1 MASSTNPNID
11 PQQRFL
17 IENAQRRIKQKK
29 NLMRHFVIFVAG
41 SILFIILDLVLGFGR
56 EINETT
62 NSNWFVW
69 AILMWFF
76 FFLIHFINVFVVNRF
91 MGKEWQEKQLEFL
104 IEKQK
109 RKINKLQEK
118 IDKDYPLPSP
128 EAPNNESSQPLP
140 PKSSI

>member
-1 MASSTNPNID
+1 MASSTHPNID

-17 IENAQRRIKQKK
+17 IENAQRRVKQKK
-29 NLMRHFVIFVAG
+29 NLMRHFVIFIAG
-41 SILFIILDLVLGFGR
+41 SVLFIILDLVLGFGK

-69 AILMWFF
+69 AILIWFF

-91 MGKEWQEKQLEFL
+91 MGKEWEEKQLEFL
-104 IEKQK
+104 IEKQQK
-109 RKINKLQEK
+109 KINKLQEK

-128 EAPNNESSQPLP
+128 EVANNEPNQPLP
-140 PKSSI
+140 PKPSV